1 MLAWTSVD
9 DDEGDLAE
17 WYELPQFPAKH
28 VLWLHA
34 RFVHHPLGP
43 VGDHQLDHDQD
54 QNFIFDDHD
63 DVFDDNYHDHD
74 DIIDDADDNAVNLL
88 MIMNDHKIVI

>member
-1 MLAWTSVD
+1 M
-9 DDEGDLAE
+9 
-17 WYELPQFPAKH
+17 PQFPAKH

-43 VGDHQLDHDQD
+43 VDNHQLDHDQD
-54 QNFIFDDHD
+54 QNLIFDDHD

-74 DIIDDADDNAVNLL
+74 DVIDDADDNAVNLL
-88 MIMNDHKIVI
+88 MIMNDDKIVI